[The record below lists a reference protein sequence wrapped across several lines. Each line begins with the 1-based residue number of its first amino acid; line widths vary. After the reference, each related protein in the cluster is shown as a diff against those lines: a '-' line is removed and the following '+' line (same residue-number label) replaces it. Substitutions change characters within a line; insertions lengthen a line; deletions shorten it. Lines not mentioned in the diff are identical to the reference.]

1 LRLRLR
7 ARLLLRPRLRCGPC
21 LRLRLRLCRT
31 YLRLGGPCLRL
42 RLRLCRT
49 CLRLGRPCLRL
60 RLRLCRTY
68 LRLGR
73 PCLRLRLRLCRT
85 YLRLGGPC
93 LRLRLRLC
101 RTYLRLLGGPCLRLR
116 LRLCRTCLR
125 LNRTRLRLCG
135 TGLRL
140 DRSGLGLARAICR
153 LPRAYRWLAGT
164 DWLHLRSALR
174 LTGTVAG
181 LDAWVGALDAGLR
194 RDGTCSDNNGRTAL
208 ILAVELLAVLSSLAL
223 ILKLGRHGGSARS
236 PHGRQFRRLWPYCD
250 SAVAAVVGDAAVV
263 VVDDDCAVVD
273 VGDVD
278 VDAVHGTVVVE
289 VISVPVAA
297 MVAAACVAEAVVDAT
312 VEADVRAPEAAV
324 ETVSPPI
331 KAPVTR
337 GPESAIIGWSAP
349 GAGDPVVACGGP
361 SPVAWGPEIVGR
373 GGHGLLVDG
382 QRRRRLV
389 GVFDRLAS
397 IGIGVQL
404 VVVLSVLI
412 GWVGLIWWRRSL
424 LLGVLLGALLGR
436 GLRACP

>member
-7 ARLLLRPRLRCGPC
+7 TRLLLRPRLRCGPC

-49 CLRLGRPCLRL
+49 
-60 RLRLCRTY
+60 Y
-68 LRLGR
+68 LRLGW
-73 PCLRLRLRLCRT
+73 
-85 YLRLGGPC
+85 
-93 LRLRLRLC
+93 
-101 RTYLRLLGGPCLRLR
+101 PCLRLR

-125 LNRTRLRLCG
+125 LGRPVLRLRLRLCRTYLRLNRARLRLCG

-153 LPRAYRWLAGT
+153 LPRAYGWLAGACWLNLRTVLRLTGPYRWLAGAC
-164 DWLHLRSALR
+164 WLNLRSVLR

-194 RDGTCSDNNGRTAL
+194 RDGTCSGNNGRTAL

-223 ILKLGRHGGSARS
+223 ILKLGRHGRSTRS

-250 SAVAAVVGDAAVV
+250 SAVAAVVGDAIVV
-263 VVDDDCAVVD
+263 VVDDDCAVIN

-278 VDAVHGTVVVE
+278 VDAVDGTVVVE

-297 MVAAACVAEAVVDAT
+297 MVAAACVAEAVVDTT
-312 VEADVRAPEAAV
+312 VEADVRTPEAAV
-324 ETVSPPI
+324 ESVAPPI
-331 KAPVTR
+331 KAPVTG
-337 GPESAIIGWSAP
+337 GPESAIIRWSAP

-389 GVFDRLAS
+389 GVFDRLAA

-412 GWVGLIWWRRSL
+412 GWVRLIRWWRSL
-424 LLGVLLGALLGR
+424 LLGVFLRTLLRR
-436 GLRACP
+436 GLRT